1 MRRKGERRSR
11 PIAIERSTSLFKDLA
26 GLLADRY
33 TIARELGGG
42 GMSRVFAAREVGLNR
57 EVVIKVLSAD
67 IAAGVSVE
75 RFEREIQLAA
85 SLQHANIVPLLSA
98 GNVAGLPYY
107 TMPFVQGES
116 LRARLSKEPPLSV
129 REAVRVLHDVARAL
143 SYAHARGV
151 VHRDIK
157 PDNVLLSHGVAVV
170 TDFGIAKAVSA
181 SQTLAPGATLTQ
193 AGTSIGT
200 PTYMAPEQVAGDPNV
215 DHHADLYSWGCMAY
229 ELLSGAPPFVSDS
242 PQRLLVAHLSEAPV
256 PIGDKRTDLP
266 PALARLVMRC
276 LAKEPTARPTGADE
290 LLNELEAVST
300 PGNSSPVASIRG
312 PGFLSRPRQL
322 AAAALVI
329 AVLAVAS
336 LWIWQGRGA
345 RGGVGSPDLSL
356 AVLPLANLSGDPAD
370 DYFGIGL
377 AEEMTR
383 ALAKAGLRVIGRVS
397 AAALQSR
404 GLDERAIAQE
414 LGVGSLLTGSVQR
427 AGGQLRISVTLS
439 AADGAVRWSQAYDR
453 PMANIFAVQDE
464 IAREV
469 ARELLGTLGVG
480 AAGTLVRAETA
491 DPEAHALVLQGVVL
505 WNRRTESAIR
515 QAIGLFAQAAVRDP
529 EYARAQALIAMAN
542 ASLPWYSAENT
553 DSLLHRAQTAADR
566 ATAIDSTVAE
576 AHAAAG
582 MSLMLQGKSREA
594 DVRFRQ
600 ALALDSTN
608 ATSWHWYGLLAL
620 RAGDIRESRRRA
632 ERAVALEPL
641 SLIARASF
649 MLTPMAERR
658 FAEAEESARHIIGL
672 DSSFSLGW
680 IVLAEVRHSQR
691 HVDEA
696 LEIMAQ
702 RVVGK
707 AGVRSVEVDGIYAW
721 MLASAGRDAE
731 ARAVIARLRGSD
743 GGALPPVAALAA
755 ALEELGEGDEAVRVL
770 RAAIDAHDPWLS
782 IRARW
787 ARFDRLRKDPRGA
800 ALFAEHEAW
809 R

>member
-1 MRRKGERRSR
+1 
-11 PIAIERSTSLFKDLA
+11 
-26 GLLADRY
+26 
-33 TIARELGGG
+33 
-42 GMSRVFAAREVGLNR
+42 MSRVFAAREVGLNR

-67 IAAGVSVE
+67 VAASVSVE

-98 GNVAGLPYY
+98 GNAAGVPYY

-116 LRARLSKEPPLSV
+116 LRARLSKGPPLSV
-129 REAVRVLHDVARAL
+129 REAVRILHDVARAL
-143 SYAHARGV
+143 SYAHARGI

-181 SQTLAPGATLTQ
+181 SRTLAPDATLTQ

-215 DHHADLYSWGCMAY
+215 DHHADLYAWGCMAY
-229 ELLSGAPPFVSDS
+229 EMLTGAPPFVSDS

-256 PIGDKRTDLP
+256 PIVEKRADLP

-290 LLNELEAVST
+290 LLSELEAVST
-300 PGNSSPVASIRG
+300 PGNSSPVASMSAH
-312 PGFLSRPRQL
+312 GFLSRPRHL
-322 AAAALVI
+322 AAATVLI

-336 LWIWQGRGA
+336 LWIWQGWGA
-345 RGGVGSPDLSL
+345 RAGAGAPDLSL

-383 ALAKAGLRVIGRVS
+383 ALAKAGMRVIGRVS
-397 AAALQSR
+397 AAALQAR
-404 GLDERAIAQE
+404 GMDERAIAQE
-414 LGVGSLLTGSVQR
+414 LKVGSLLTGSVQR

-439 AADGAVRWSQAYDR
+439 ATDGAVRWSQAYDR

-480 AAGTLVRAETA
+480 AAGTLVRTETS

-515 QAIGLFAQAAVRDP
+515 QAIGLFAQAAARDP
-529 EYARAQALIAMAN
+529 EYARAQAWIATAN
-542 ASLPWYSAENT
+542 ATLAWYSDETT
-553 DSLLHRAQTAADR
+553 DSLLRRAQIAAGR
-566 ATAIDSTVAE
+566 AIAIDPMVAE
-576 AHAAAG
+576 AHSAAG
-582 MSLMLQGKSREA
+582 MSLMMQGNSREA

-600 ALALDSTN
+600 ALALDSTH
-608 ATSWHWYGLLAL
+608 ATSWQWYGLLAL
-620 RAGDIRESRRRA
+620 RAGDLREARLRA
-632 ERAVALEPL
+632 ERAVALEPV
-641 SLIARASF
+641 SLIARTSF
-649 MLTPMAERR
+649 TNVPMAERR
-658 FAEAEESARHIIGL
+658 FAEAEESARQVIGL

-680 IVLAEVRHSQR
+680 LLLAEVRLSQR
-691 HVDEA
+691 HTDEA
-696 LEIMAQ
+696 VGMFAQ
-702 RVVGK
+702 RVVGRE
-707 AGVRSVEVDGIYAW
+707 GVRSVEVDAMYAW
-721 MLASAGRDAE
+721 MLASAGRATE
-731 ARAVIARLRGSD
+731 ARAVLERLRRSH
-743 GGALPPVAALAA
+743 GGALPPVASVAA
-755 ALEELGEGDEAVRVL
+755 ALEQLGDGDEAVRVL
-770 RAAIDAHDPWLS
+770 RAAIDAHDPWFS
-782 IRARW
+782 IRSRLE
-787 ARFDRLRKDPRGA
+787 RFDRLRKDPRAA